1 MRAFVAIPMPEAVL
15 PGLLALQEPLRAG
28 RLVPEENLHLTLAFL
43 GDTDIPAL
51 EALHEELET
60 LAVRPFDLRLAGLD
74 IFGGDQPSVLFIR
87 AQGEG
92 LKELQKSVMRAIRRA
107 GIELPRARFAPHVT
121 LARFNRPGPEDLV
134 RIGRYLQAH
143 GDAAL
148 FPFRVTGFGLYRSD
162 LHRDGARHELL
173 AAYP

>member
-15 PGLLALQEPLRAG
+15 PGLAALQEPLRAG
-28 RLVPEENLHLTLAFL
+28 RPVPEDNLHLTLAFL
-43 GDTDIPAL
+43 GETGIPAL
-51 EALHEELET
+51 EALHEELEA
-60 LAVRPFDLRLAGLD
+60 LEVRPFDLRLAGLD
-74 IFGGDQPSVLFIR
+74 MVGGHQPSVLFIR
-87 AQGEG
+87 AEGEG
-92 LKELQKSVMRAIRRA
+92 LKALQQSVMRAVRRA

-121 LARFNRPGPEDLV
+121 LARFSRPGPEEMARL
-134 RIGRYLQAH
+134 GRYLQAH

-148 FPFRVTGFGLYRSD
+148 FPFTVTGFGLFRSD